1 MTQDEEKS
9 HQSNAK
15 VVLTGTGADEQL
27 VAYSHHHVH
36 FETCG
41 MDRLNKEI
49 EMELGQISAR
59 NLGCDDRIIT

>member
-1 MTQDEEKS
+1 MKS
-9 HQSNAK
+9 YQSNAK

-27 VAYSHHHVH
+27 AAYSNHHVH

-41 MDRLNKEI
+41 LERLNKEI

-59 NLGCDDRIIT
+59 NHGCDDRIIT